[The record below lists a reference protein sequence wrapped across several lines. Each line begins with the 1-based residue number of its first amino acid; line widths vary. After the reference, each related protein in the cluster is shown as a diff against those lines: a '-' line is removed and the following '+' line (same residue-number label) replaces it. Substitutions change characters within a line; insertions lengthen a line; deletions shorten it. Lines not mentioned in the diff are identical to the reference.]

1 MFVERSAARIQLVRT
16 LFVLACLLPTL
27 GLAAW
32 AVYRHSAGYVDP
44 LLASWSRSIGLTITV
59 DRLEHLRPAVIRL
72 RDVALSD
79 SRQHQVAAVAEAE
92 VETRDGGT
100 LLRLPRLSLDAS
112 GTAALAALARS
123 WLTEPVRF
131 PRGGAVQVDEL
142 LWTADGSQRSLGGFR
157 LELVVVGT
165 DRAIRIRREP
175 ADDDELRLRAI
186 TSTEGLRLEAEL
198 TCNRGLPAELV
209 ASVSGWLPRFGS
221 AATIRGRLQGT
232 ATEKGVAGPPPQVQ
246 WSGRGDAVVT
256 GVELAGLAGA
266 VGQSAR
272 GDAVL
277 RIERL
282 EVEQGRITAAR
293 LLLSAENGSL
303 GRGLLERLVTV
314 LGCRFGPG
322 SAPFSAGSDWLNGPS
337 IPFDEAACAVELDAS
352 GVVVEPAGLG
362 GATLVASRGAAVLEA
377 ANARIPYERF
387 AWFFAATT
395 TGMLPAT
402 IPASPQALEVLSR
415 LPLAGEAPAGRF

>member
-27 GLAAW
+27 GLAGW

-44 LLASWSRSIGLTITV
+44 LLASWSRLIGLTITA

-72 RDVALSD
+72 RDVALAD
-79 SRQHQVAAVAEAE
+79 AGLHQLAAVAVAE
-92 VETRDGGT
+92 VEERDGGT

-112 GTAALAALARS
+112 GAAALAALARN

-131 PRGGAVQVDEL
+131 PHGGAVQVDDL
-142 LWTADGSQRSLGGFR
+142 LWTADGGQRSLGGFR
-157 LELVVVGT
+157 LELVVIDTG
-165 DRAIRIRREP
+165 RAIRIRREP

-186 TSTEGLRLEAEL
+186 TAPGGLRLEAEL
-198 TCNRGLPAELV
+198 TCNRGLPAELIS
-209 ASVSGWLPRFGS
+209 AVSGWLPRFGS

-232 ATEKGVAGPPPQVQ
+232 ATENRVAWPPLRLQ

-256 GVELAGLAGA
+256 GVELEGLAGA

-303 GRGLLERLVTV
+303 GRGLLERMVTV
-314 LGCRFGPG
+314 LGCRLGPG
-322 SAPFSAGSDWLNGPS
+322 SAPLSAGSDWLAGPS
-337 IPFDEAACAVELDAS
+337 LPFDEAACAVELDSS
-352 GVVVEPAGLG
+352 GVVVKPAGLG
-362 GATLVASRGAAVLEA
+362 GATLVAARGAAVLEA
-377 ANARIPYERF
+377 AGPRIPYERF

-395 TGMLPAT
+395 TGMIPAT

-415 LPLAGEAPAGRF
+415 LPVAGETPAGRF